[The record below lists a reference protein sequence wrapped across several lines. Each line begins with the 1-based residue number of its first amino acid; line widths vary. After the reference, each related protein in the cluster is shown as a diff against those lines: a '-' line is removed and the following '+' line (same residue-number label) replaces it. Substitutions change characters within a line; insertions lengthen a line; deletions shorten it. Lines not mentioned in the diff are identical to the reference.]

1 MSDVVK
7 FVFYYGEG
15 SVQQN
20 EDGMDL
26 SQFQHIELD
35 LTAPKNWS
43 VSQLKYWLAECLG
56 LNAETHIVGVHALWS
71 RSSKKK
77 LVHSEAD

>member
-7 FVFYYGEG
+7 FVFYYGDG

-20 EDGMDL
+20 EDGMNL

-43 VSQLKYWLAECLG
+43 VS
-56 LNAETHIVGVHALWS
+56 
-71 RSSKKK
+71 
-77 LVHSEAD
+77 